1 MPRRGEN
8 IHKRKDGRWEAR
20 YIKGRQKNGK
30 AIYGYLYAKTYITE
44 TYKKGIQLLI
54 LNENMYQLGYISEE
68 QYKNMNLEIHRKYL
82 NHIVTENVEGL

>member
-1 MPRRGEN
+1 M
-8 IHKRKDGRWEAR
+8 
-20 YIKGRQKNGK
+20 
-30 AIYGYLYAKTYITE
+30 E